1 MISPDSVPMLAEKN
15 LKSNQ
20 IKVVTDRRTAY
31 LMGLVERPQ
40 ANLATNVT
48 RLVVAFDEELSE
60 RDGAAGIDSV
70 LNPANWVLWVGGIA
84 TASRYLHAAGM
95 LMGPSLDQVQPL
107 RFVGALGTYLGGL
120 ALCVAVF
127 MS

>member
-1 MISPDSVPMLAEKN
+1 MTTAIVCVALLGLLIFVLGFGVSLTRGRSQTVIGYDPSPTDRLHKMVRAHGNSSEYAPMLA
-15 LKSNQ
+15 
-20 IKVVTDRRTAY
+20 
-31 LMGLVERPQ
+31 
-40 ANLATNVT
+40 
-48 RLVVAFDEELSE
+48 
-60 RDGAAGIDSV
+60 V
-70 LNPANWVLWVGGIA
+70 LILLLGSQNPANWVLWVGGIA

>member
-1 MISPDSVPMLAEKN
+1 MDIAIVCAGLLGLLVYGLGFAVSAQRGSTNTNFGANPDPTDRLYRTMRAHGNATEYAPMLA
-15 LKSNQ
+15 
-20 IKVVTDRRTAY
+20 
-31 LMGLVERPQ
+31 
-40 ANLATNVT
+40 
-48 RLVVAFDEELSE
+48 
-60 RDGAAGIDSV
+60 V
-70 LNPANWVLWVGGIA
+70 LILFLGSQNPASWVLWVGGIA
-84 TASRYLHAAGM
+84 TLSRYLHAAGM